1 MERFTTLK
9 NQQEAEIVVKKSR
22 FIGIAFPCDSVDVF
36 EKEVERIQR
45 KYPGARHY
53 CYAYRFLENIINERY
68 QDDKEPSGTAGLP
81 ILEVLR
87 HHDVLQCAV
96 VVVRYFGGTLLG
108 TGGLSRAYSDAAR
121 DALAASI
128 FITQVKAVECEIRAD
143 YHFSGKIDY
152 YLNTENIPVVDTQYA
167 DQVTYTVVV
176 EKEQYDQVENDLK
189 NIAANNIQFVYM
201 RDVSGYYEGK
211 DFIEVQ

>member
-1 MERFTTLK
+1 MDRFTTLK
-9 NQQEAEIVVKKSR
+9 NHQEAEIVVKKSR
-22 FIGIAFPCDSVDVF
+22 FIGIAFPCDCVDVF
-36 EKEVERIQR
+36 EKELERIQR
-45 KYPGARHY
+45 TYPGARHY

-87 HHDVLQCAV
+87 HQNLLQCAV

-108 TGGLSRAYSDAAR
+108 TGGLSRAYSDVAR
-121 DALAASI
+121 DALLAST
-128 FITQVKAVECEIRAD
+128 FITQVQAIECEIIAD

-152 YLNTENIPVVDTQYA
+152 FLNTETIPVVDTQYA

-176 EKEQYDQVENDLK
+176 ENDRYDHLDQALK
-189 NIAANNIQFVYM
+189 NMGANQIQCIRM
-201 RDVSGYYEGK
+201 REVSGYFEGK
-211 DFIEVQ
+211 DFIELQ